1 MAGACRKIHLLW
13 KKGGSSNNNQR
24 PVHPILTLTT
34 FGLKS
39 PYQDIWRRDI
49 SFLRPCS
56 FKINVQ
62 LCSYKYIVQYIVRVI
77 FYTKLCSEMD
87 AVLEALSESGKKGE
101 KFSQGF
107 PKVNATLQN
116 TIKTAIHSVYGDD
129 LDAVSIIKQLFQ
141 SLLLYQIAYN
151 CIDVS
156 LIYNIFTICTC
167 PEWIC
172 FQK

>member
-1 MAGACRKIHLLW
+1 MRAIC
-13 KKGGSSNNNQR
+13 
-24 PVHPILTLTT
+24 
-34 FGLKS
+34 
-39 PYQDIWRRDI
+39 
-49 SFLRPCS
+49 
-56 FKINVQ
+56 
-62 LCSYKYIVQYIVRVI
+62 
-77 FYTKLCSEMD
+77 YTKLCSEMD
-87 AVLEALSESGKKGE
+87 AVLEGLSKSGKKGE